1 MTQAAPTDAPP
12 PVASR
17 LGAWWLAIRP
27 KTLPAAVAPILVGSA
42 VAWREGGFHAAT
54 ALVALAV
61 ALLLQVGSNLANDVL
76 DYRRGADTTERLG
89 PTRVTQ
95 GGLLSSRQVATATGL
110 VLGLATL
117 AGLYLVWRGGWP
129 ILLLGLA
136 ALVAAVAYTGGP
148 APLGYLGL
156 GEVFVFLFFGL
167 AGVAGSAY
175 VQTGVLTP
183 LGLWAAVPVGAIVT
197 AVLVVNNLRDI
208 ATDRVA
214 GKRTLAVRFGPR
226 FARAEFLALLALAFA
241 APLVMWLLG
250 LLGFFWWLP
259 WAALRPAA
267 MLGID
272 LYRSDG
278 RALNPL
284 LGRTARLALIF
295 AVPFAVGIVL

>member
-1 MTQAAPTDAPP
+1 MTHAAAPAAAT
-12 PVASR
+12 ASVSPFR
-17 LGAWWLAIRP
+17 AWLLAVRP
-27 KTLPAAVAPILVGSA
+27 RTLPAAVAPILVGSA
-42 VAWREGGFHAAT
+42 VAWHEGGFHLAT

-76 DYRRGADTTERLG
+76 DFRRGADTADRLG

-95 GGLLSSRQVATATGL
+95 GGLLSTRQVAVATGV

-156 GEVFVFLFFGL
+156 GEIFVFLFFGL

-175 VQTGVLTP
+175 VQTRELTP
-183 LGLWAAVPVGAIVT
+183 LALWASVPIGAIVT

-208 ATDRVA
+208 PTDRAA
-214 GKRTLAVRFGPR
+214 GKMTLAVRFGPR
-226 FARAEFLALLALAFA
+226 FARIEY
-241 APLVMWLLG
+241 LG
-250 LLGFFWWLP
+250 LLAVAFATPLGLWLAGFLGPFWWLS
-259 WAALRPAA
+259 WAALRVAFR
-267 MLGID
+267 LGLD
-272 LYRSDG
+272 LHLADG

-284 LGRTARLALIF
+284 LGKTARLALLF
-295 AVPFAVGIVL
+295 AVPFAASIVL